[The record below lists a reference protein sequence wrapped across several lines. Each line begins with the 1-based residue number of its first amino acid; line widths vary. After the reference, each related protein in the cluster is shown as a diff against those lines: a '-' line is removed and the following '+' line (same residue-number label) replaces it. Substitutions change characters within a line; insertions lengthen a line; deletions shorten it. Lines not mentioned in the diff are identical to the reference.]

1 MRRGRLTGG
10 IATLGL
16 AAVLAAPAG
25 AATPAQVYKDFATH
39 GKLTQNYSPA
49 VLRATLRDAAVE
61 GYGNPIVVVTLKPVI
76 QQRLTQPKTTGVLGA
91 HKTATRAPLAAATA
105 QRGTLPFT
113 GLQLTL
119 LVLVGGALLA
129 SGLLLRFT
137 ARGRS

>member
-1 MRRGRLTGG
+1 MRRGRCIGG
-10 IATLGL
+10 MAVLGV
-16 AAVLAAPAG
+16 AAVLVAPAG
-25 AATPAQVYKDFATH
+25 AATPAQVYKDFATN
-39 GKLTQNYSPA
+39 GKLTRNYSPA
-49 VLRATLRDAAVE
+49 VLRATLRNAAVE

-76 QQRLTQPKTTGVLGA
+76 QQRLTQPKTAGVLGA
-91 HKTATRAPLAAATA
+91 QKTVARAPLAATA

-129 SGLLLRFT
+129 GGLLLRFT

>member
-1 MRRGRLTGG
+1 MRRGSMIGG
-10 IATLGL
+10 LATIGV

-39 GKLTQNYSPA
+39 GKLTKSYSPN
-49 VLRATLRDAAVE
+49 VLRATLRNAAVQ

-76 QQRLTQPKTTGVLGA
+76 QEQLTQPRTVGVLGA
-91 HKTATRAPLAAATA
+91 QKTVTRRPLAAAA

-113 GLQLTL
+113 GMQLTF
-119 LVLVGGALLA
+119 LVLVGGVLLG
-129 SGLLLRFT
+129 SGLLLRASA